1 VLKKIAPS
9 KPSPFSNPWT
19 LSAAGLGVASLTAGI
34 IMGILS
40 NQKIDDAKA
49 AADQPTGMSLVH
61 EGEDLATG
69 ANIAF
74 VLAGAALTGAVVLL
88 VLDFMD
94 DEPAVAPSVACTGSG
109 CTAGIFLTFW

>member
-1 VLKKIAPS
+1 
-9 KPSPFSNPWT
+9 
-19 LSAAGLGVASLTAGI
+19 
-34 IMGILS
+34 LS

-88 VLDFMD
+88 VLDFME
-94 DEPAVAPSVACTGSG
+94 DEPAVTPSVACTGSG
-109 CTAGIFLTFW
+109 CTAGILLTFW